1 MSMMPARRPRR
12 RGFTLVELLVTMT
25 ILGLLGTMVTAVMVG
40 QQRFFQRTTQQ
51 MDVRRELR
59 TAINVLS
66 AELRGVS
73 SVAGDIVAFDRMSI
87 TFRGVV
93 GSSVVCATPSRALV
107 DLAPANMARLQL
119 TNFTNDPGI
128 GDTIVVLR
136 DDSSGVAGEFWSAH
150 RITSVSSSVTTCL
163 VAPYVDAVLDVGK
176 ARLRLGVSPNLPDS
190 VVAGAPLRLLRTTR
204 FALATEASGSWYLGR
219 SEYAG
224 GAWSTAVSI
233 AGPLNAASASGT
245 GGLGLA
251 MYDSLGAAVTAI
263 ASGNRISRIDVV
275 ARATGERSSGV
286 VGSNTTAVTDS
297 LLVSVALRN
306 RR

>member
-1 MSMMPARRPRR
+1 MIPSPKLRR
-12 RGFTLVELLVTMT
+12 RGFTLIELLITMT

-59 TAINVLS
+59 TAVNVLS

-73 SVAGDIVAFDRMSI
+73 SAAGDIVSFDRMSI
-87 TFRGVV
+87 TFRDVL
-93 GSSVVCATPSRALV
+93 GSSVVCATPSRTLV
-107 DLAPANMARLQL
+107 DLAPANMARMQL
-119 TNFTNDPGI
+119 TNFASDPTI

-136 DDSSGVAGEFWSAH
+136 NDSSGVAGEFWSAH
-150 RITSVSSSVTTCL
+150 RITSVASSLATCPL
-163 VAPYVDAVLDVGK
+163 SPYVDALLDVGK
-176 ARLRLGVSPNLPDS
+176 ARLRLGVAPNLPDS

-204 FALATEASGSWYLGR
+204 YALAAEASGSWYLGR
-219 SEYAG
+219 SEYAD
-224 GAWSTAVSI
+224 GAWTAAVPL
-233 AGPLNAASASGT
+233 AGPFQPANASGT

-263 ASGNRISRIDVV
+263 ASSNRISRIDVV
-275 ARATGERSSGV
+275 ARASGERSSGALGT
-286 VGSNTTAVTDS
+286 GSTTIADS

>member
-1 MSMMPARRPRR
+1 MSATNSRR
-12 RGFTLVELLVTMT
+12 RGFTLIELLITMT

-59 TAINVLS
+59 TAVNVMS

-73 SVAGDIVAFDRMSI
+73 SAAGDIVAFDRMSI
-87 TFRGVV
+87 TFRDVL
-93 GSSVVCATPSRALV
+93 GSSVVCATPSRAQV
-107 DLAPANMARLQL
+107 DLVPTNMARMQL
-119 TNFTNDPGI
+119 SNFTSDPTV
-128 GDTIVVLR
+128 GDTVVVLR
-136 DDSSGVAGEFWSAH
+136 NDSSGVAGEFWSAH
-150 RITSVSSSVTTCL
+150 RITSVSSSVATCL
-163 VAPYVDAVLDVGK
+163 LSPYVDAVLDVGK

-204 FALATEASGSWYLGR
+204 YALATETSGSWYLGR
-219 SEYAG
+219 SEYAS
-224 GAWSTAVSI
+224 GAWSTVVPI
-233 AGPLNAASASGT
+233 AGPFQAASAAGT

-263 ASGNRISRIDVV
+263 ANSKRISRIDVV
-275 ARATGERSSGV
+275 ARAAGERSSGV
-286 VGSNTTAVTDS
+286 VGSASTAVTDS
-297 LLVSVALRN
+297 LLVSVAIRN